1 MEKEE
6 ILRNFQVGQD
16 PDDPTS
22 TVHTKLRTGYS
33 EQNSSGETLAY
44 IRYNREVYRFKFS
57 FTGNLTSYTMTSIPG
72 TLEKIY
78 TPEGNIGKYATYKG
92 ITWIVLNENSST
104 KTVDLISANALG
116 QVNFQISDFNDGRTK
131 YNDAVQILVDECKTI
146 TGISSN
152 IRNVGGPASE
162 DPLSADNTI
171 VFNDLNGFT
180 PSQTAN
186 FSQYEGETN
195 GLRKE
200 DTNYLSDVGQM
211 KKIGVLYAENGLEYW
226 MSSRRVQVGG
236 NYVTCYLRRGPVV
249 DAMEIV
255 GFVIFN
261 NANGADEGSTYQ
273 KAYAVRPI
281 VTLSSDATYAALT
294 AGAGTVD
301 SQIVL
306 E

>member
-1 MEKEE
+1 M
-6 ILRNFQVGQD
+6 
-16 PDDPTS
+16 
-22 TVHTKLRTGYS
+22 
-33 EQNSSGETLAY
+33 Y
-44 IRYNREVYRFKFS
+44 IRYNREVYRFKYS
-57 FTGNLTSYTMTSIPG
+57 ATGDLTSFTMTSIPG

-116 QVNFQISDFNDGRTK
+116 QVNFQISGFNDGRTK

-171 VFNDLNGFT
+171 VFSDLNGFT

-211 KKIGVLYAENGLEYW
+211 KKIGVIIADNGLEYW
-226 MSSRRVQVGG
+226 VSSRRVQVLD
-236 NYVTCYLRRGPVV
+236 NYGRCYLRHGPYV
-249 DAMEIV
+249 DIGIEFV
-255 GFVIFN
+255 GFVGFGESGVYE
-261 NANGADEGSTYQ
+261 GATYQ

-294 AGAGTVD
+294 AGAGTFD
-301 SQIVL
+301 APIVL